1 MHVKVAGTGPDLVLL
16 HGWAM
21 NADVW
26 DEVATILARQ
36 FRVHSVELPAASS
49 APNALQAMV
58 DTIAAASAPRTSVC
72 GWSLG
77 GQVALRWAKMRPGQV
92 ERLVL
97 IATTPRFV
105 RAPDWDH
112 GMEPAVFD
120 AFVQSLAQDVDG
132 TLQRFLLLQV
142 HGDTAARNVARRL
155 RECIAA
161 RKHRD
166 IAALAGGLQL
176 LKDTDLRSD
185 LPAIKQPVLIL
196 HGDHDAVVPPG
207 VGEYLRR
214 TLPHAELEI
223 IAGAAHAPFIAQ
235 SQAVAQRMAKFCHG

>member
-26 DEVATILARQ
+26 DEVATTLARQ

-49 APNALQAMV
+49 APNALQAIV
-58 DTIAAASAPRTSVC
+58 DTIAAASAPRLSVC

-77 GQVALRWAKMRPGQV
+77 GQVALRWAKMRPDQV

-105 RAPDWDH
+105 RVSDWDH

-142 HGDTAARNVARRL
+142 HGDMAARNVARRL

-161 RKHRD
+161 RKHHD
-166 IAALAGGLQL
+166 IATLAGGLQL

-207 VGEYLRR
+207 AGEYLQR
-214 TLPHAELEI
+214 TLPRAELEI

-235 SQAVAQRMAKFCHG
+235 PQAVAQRMAKFCRG